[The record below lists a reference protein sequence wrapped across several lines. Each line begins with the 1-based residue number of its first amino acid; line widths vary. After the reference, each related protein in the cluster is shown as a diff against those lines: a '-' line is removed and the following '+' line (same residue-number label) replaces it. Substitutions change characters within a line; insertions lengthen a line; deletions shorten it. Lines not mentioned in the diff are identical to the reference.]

1 MGILDGKL
9 AVVTGAGRGLGA
21 AIAKGFA
28 HEGAKVV
35 VVDLD
40 AETANRVAQELQ
52 SEGHDAWSYA
62 LDIGD
67 RQAVYSFAERVT
79 ADHGDVQILVNN
91 AGIAPRVSIDDDEF
105 VAAWDQAIAV
115 NLNGQFDITYAF
127 LPALRRGGGNIIY
140 TASIAAF
147 IAPRSSA
154 GYGAAKAGIVSLTK
168 FMARELGK
176 DGIRVNALAPGVM
189 ITPMTEG
196 SRDSTKGQKHLERVP
211 LGRNGSADEIVG
223 PAIFLASDM
232 SSYVTGVT
240 VPVDGG
246 FLAV

>member
-1 MGILDGKL
+1 M
-9 AVVTGAGRGLGA
+9 
-21 AIAKGFA
+21 
-28 HEGAKVV
+28 
-35 VVDLD
+35 
-40 AETANRVAQELQ
+40 
-52 SEGHDAWSYA
+52 
-62 LDIGD
+62 
-67 RQAVYSFAERVT
+67 
-79 ADHGDVQILVNN
+79 
-91 AGIAPRVSIDDDEF
+91 
-105 VAAWDQAIAV
+105 
-115 NLNGQFDITYAF
+115 TYAF
-127 LPALRRGGGNIIY
+127 LPALRREGGSIIY

-189 ITPMTEG
+189 ITPMTKG
-196 SRDSTKGQKHLERVP
+196 SRDSAKGQQHLERVP
-211 LGRNGSADEIVG
+211 LGRHGNADEIAG

-246 FLAV
+246 FLVV